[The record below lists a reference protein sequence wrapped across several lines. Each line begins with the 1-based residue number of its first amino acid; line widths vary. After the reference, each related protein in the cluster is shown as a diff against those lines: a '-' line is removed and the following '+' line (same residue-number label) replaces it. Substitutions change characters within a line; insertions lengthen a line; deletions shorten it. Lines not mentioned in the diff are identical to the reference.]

1 VIPAPIIEEVRS
13 RIDPV
18 EVIGRRVEL
27 RKTGTSFSGSCP
39 FHADRIPS
47 FRVYPDSKRFKC
59 FGCGAR
65 GDVFEFLRRFDGK
78 DFRTVVQELA
88 AEAGIPFPADA
99 RSVEATAPDPVRAR
113 AERACAAALEHWNE
127 KLWSEAGSDFRR
139 LLAARGIEEATARDF
154 HLGAALREWHDL
166 EKALQ
171 ARGFTQDD
179 LLAAGLLAKNGRGE
193 AGCHD
198 RFRGR
203 VMFPFIEASGRV
215 IGFAGRAVLHA
226 ADSREPKYLNGP
238 ETPVFRKG
246 HVLFGHP
253 RVAQAIRAA
262 RRAIVV
268 EGYFD
273 TIALCQTGFR
283 EVVACGGTAITEH
296 HVGFLQRRGC
306 EELVVLFDTD
316 PAGLA
321 APAQLAPLLLRAGIT
336 TKIATLPR
344 QRPSDPDE
352 FVRSRGAGEL
362 SSALAAATPLTEWL
376 LERAISARTPVGRG
390 RGLSVEEKL
399 LVVRDLRQFVNSSRE
414 GLPRAL
420 FEQRIARRLELYIVA
435 LRAELGRGG
444 EGRIRERQ
452 HGGGTWPV

>member
-1 VIPAPIIEEVRS
+1 MIPAPIIEEVRS

-27 RKTGTSFSGSCP
+27 RKAGTSFSGSCP
-39 FHADRIPS
+39 FHADRTPS

-78 DFRTVVQELA
+78 DFRTAVQELA
-88 AEAGIPFPADA
+88 AAAGIAFPVQE
-99 RSVEATAPDPVRAR
+99 RSGQGTAPDPGRGR
-113 AERACAAALEHWNE
+113 AERACAAALEHWTQR
-127 KLWSEAGSDFRR
+127 LWSDCGNEARR
-139 LLAARGIEEATARDF
+139 FLATRGIEEATAREF
-154 HLGAALREWHDL
+154 RLGAALREWHDL
-166 EKALQ
+166 ERALR
-171 ARGFTQDD
+171 ARGFTEDD
-179 LLAAGLLAKNGRGE
+179 LLTAGLLAKSGRAE
-193 AGCHD
+193 EGCHD

-215 IGFAGRAVLHA
+215 IGFAGRAVAHA
-226 ADSREPKYLNGP
+226 SESRAPKYLNSP
-238 ETPVFRKG
+238 ETPVYRKG
-246 HVLFGHP
+246 HLLFGHP
-253 RVAQAIRAA
+253 RVAQAICTA
-262 RRAIVV
+262 RRAILV

-273 TIALCQTGFR
+273 AVALHQAGIR

-296 HVGFLQRRGC
+296 HIELLKRCRC

-321 APAQLAPLLLRAGIT
+321 APAQFAPLLLRAGLT
-336 TKIATLPR
+336 TKVAILPGR
-344 QRPSDPDE
+344 RPSDPDE
-352 FVRSRGAGEL
+352 FVRAKGAGEL
-362 SSALAAATPLTEWL
+362 SSTFAAATPLTEWL

-390 RGLSVEEKL
+390 RSLSVEEKL
-399 LVVRDLRQFVNSSRE
+399 LVVRDLRQVVNSSRA

-435 LRAELGRGG
+435 LRAELARGG
-444 EGRIRERQ
+444 DGRIHPRQ
-452 HGGGTWPV
+452 RGGATWPV